1 MEETQ
6 AGGEELHVQHHGGRA
21 GGSFYVKRGGARIA
35 EMTYSR
41 EGSRATIEHT
51 RVDDSLRGQGVARR
65 LLDAAVAW
73 ARDTGMRVTP
83 VCTYARSVFER
94 DASIR
99 DVLAEG

>member
-6 AGGEELHVQHHGGRA
+6 TGSDDLRVQHHGGAA
-21 GGSFYVKRGGARIA
+21 GGAFYVVRGGARIA

-41 EGSRATIEHT
+41 SGERAVIEHT
-51 RVDDSLRGQGVARR
+51 RVDESLRGQGVARK

-73 ARDTGMRVTP
+73 ARETGTRVEP

-99 DVLAEG
+99 DVLAAG